1 MSNWSSGLIK
11 LTDDPTDRKKYSFY
25 EHDHGHGTDEIYDF
39 DMREFYPSI
48 IKTITKNKRD
58 RELLDV
64 LSTWRKR
71 LDGDAAKFM
80 KRMLVSFF
88 GSLKHTDY
96 LMYLAVIDVSNRCM
110 SDCVDFFERG
120 GHRVLLVMKDGM
132 LVRRSYV
139 CSHTESMADFA
150 TAAVKDGLKKTMPM
164 DYGINGDSA
173 CIQLQLRGT
182 YDRLILLNT
191 NAYMLVNTQTGETK
205 SKGISSVKHSGFT
218 KRILD
223 CVTSYVSTT
232 DSNVQCRR
240 STVDSI
246 KCIIDNI
253 RAGDLDDGYT
263 KVRVSPWLELSFLN
277 AIRKP
282 TRSRHLPD

>member
-1 MSNWSSGLIK
+1 
-11 LTDDPTDRKKYSFY
+11 
-25 EHDHGHGTDEIYDF
+25 
-39 DMREFYPSI
+39 
-48 IKTITKNKRD
+48 
-58 RELLDV
+58 
-64 LSTWRKR
+64 
-71 LDGDAAKFM
+71 
-80 KRMLVSFF
+80 MLVSFF

-164 DYGINGDSA
+164 DYGINGDFA

-246 KCIIDNI
+246 KCIIEI
-253 RAGDLDDGYT
+253 YVPVT
-263 KVRVSPWLELSFLN
+263 
-277 AIRKP
+277 
-282 TRSRHLPD
+282 